1 MNNQSPTESEP
12 NRNPRDRP
20 DKDAEDKGFQPDE
33 RPDDERPNK
42 GHGPLKGTDTPATT
56 NAEDLDKAHR
66 TTM

>member
-1 MNNQSPTESEP
+1 MTNQSPTGNE
-12 NRNPRDRP
+12 RDRHLEDRR
-20 DKDAEDKGFQPDE
+20 DKNVEDKGFQPDE
-33 RPDDERPNK
+33 RPDDQSPHK